1 MRVAII
7 GGGFAGLGLAYFLLE
22 SKAAQVTIFEKGYI
36 GAGASGV
43 ASGLLHPYAGF
54 AARRSQKAKE
64 ALATAKQLLLV
75 AEKHTP
81 KIVATQA
88 GILRSSME
96 DAQHERLIMH
106 AEEHGDVEHLQDN
119 LFLIHSGITVSS
131 ENYLEGLS
139 SAVTKMGGEFVFQ
152 KITDL
157 EELSSF
163 DQIVIAAGYGIK
175 EFPECAHLRV
185 RFLKGQ
191 ALRMNGKPPK
201 EKSYISKGY
210 IANLGSETRFEIGST
225 YERTFIDTNPDLEV
239 AKGLLAHKLSLCPH
253 AKILDCRA
261 AVRVC
266 SEGHY
271 APIIEPI
278 GKNIHVFTGLGSR
291 GLLYHGLY
299 GRILAHRLLSKNKI
313 LS

>member
-7 GGGFAGLGLAYFLLE
+7 GSGFAGLGLAYFLLE
-22 SKAAQVTIFEKGYI
+22 SKAASVTLFEREYI

-54 AARRSQKAKE
+54 AARRSQRALE
-64 ALATAKQLLLV
+64 ALAISKQLLLV

-81 KIVATQA
+81 KMVATHA
-88 GILRSSME
+88 GIFRSSMD
-96 DAQHERLIMH
+96 DAQHERLLIH
-106 AEEHGDVEHLQDN
+106 AKEHGDVEHLKDN
-119 LFLIHSGITVSS
+119 LFLIHSGITVLS

-139 SAVTKMGGEFVFQ
+139 SAVTKMGAEFVFQ
-152 KITDL
+152 KIKDL
-157 EELSSF
+157 EELKGF

-175 EFPECAHLRV
+175 EFPECAGLRV

-191 ALRMNGKPPK
+191 ALRMEGKPRW

-225 YERTFIDTNPDLEV
+225 YERAFADSNPNQEV
-239 AKGLLAHKLSLCPH
+239 AKELLAHKLSLCPD
-253 AKILDCRA
+253 AKILDCKA

-266 SEGHY
+266 KEGHY

-278 GKNIHVFTGLGSR
+278 GKNIYVFTGLGSR

-299 GRILAHRLLSKNKI
+299 GRTLAHLLLSKNKI

>member
-7 GGGFAGLGLAYFLLE
+7 GAGFAGLGLAYFLLE
-22 SKAAQVTIFEKGYI
+22 SNAASVTIFEKEHI

-54 AARRSQKAKE
+54 AARRSQKAND
-64 ALATAKQLLLV
+64 ALATAKQLLSV

-81 KIVATQA
+81 KMVATHA

-96 DAQHERLIMH
+96 DAQHERLMMH

-119 LFLIHSGITVSS
+119 LFLIHSGITVLS

-139 SAVTKMGGEFVFQ
+139 SAVGKMGAEFVFQ
-152 KITDL
+152 KIKAL
-157 EELSSF
+157 EELKSF
-163 DQIVIAAGYGIK
+163 DQIIVAAGFGIK
-175 EFPECAHLRV
+175 EFPECENLRV

-191 ALRMNGKPPK
+191 ALRMDGKPPK
-201 EKSYISKGY
+201 EKSFISKGY

-225 YERTFIDTNPDLEV
+225 YERTFADTSPDLKV
-239 AKGLLAHKLSLCPH
+239 AKDLLAHKLSLCPN
-253 AKILDCRA
+253 AKIFDCKS

-271 APIIEPI
+271 APIIESI

-299 GRILAHRLLSKNKI
+299 GRMLAHRLLSKNKI